1 MKTFPPGDP
10 IVSAWISSD
19 GHYAFVE
26 FRTPEEANQGF
37 ALNNIAIMGQPLK
50 VGRPKTY
57 QGVFM
62 MDDICMNNSVTAVI
76 TVAAVLQAGTMK
88 MPELGRKVQFPTKVL
103 CFKKIVDGS
112 NIDDESKYK
121 EISEDIKIECSKYGK
136 VLDVFMPRKDIDDNI
151 LPGNGNCYVEFSTV
165 DECKQARKC
174 LVGSRFNNRIVTMVY
189 FSEDKYKNRDFSEE
203 DSKIIEMKKE

>member
-62 MDDICMNNSVTAVI
+62 MDDISMNNSVTAVN

-88 MPELGRKVQFPTKVL
+88 IPELGRKVQFPTKIL
-103 CFKKIVDGS
+103 CFKKIVDGI

-189 FSEDKYKNRDFSEE
+189 FSEKKKKNRDFSEE

>member
-62 MDDICMNNSVTAVI
+62 MDDISMNNSVTAVD
-76 TVAAVLQAGTMK
+76 TGAAVLQAGTMK
-88 MPELGRKVQFPTKVL
+88 IPELGRKVQLPTKIL
-103 CFKKIVDGS
+103 CFKKIVDGI

>member
-62 MDDICMNNSVTAVI
+62 MDDISMNNSVTAVN

-88 MPELGRKVQFPTKVL
+88 IPELGRKVQFPTKIL
-103 CFKKIVDGS
+103 CFKKIVDGI

-151 LPGNGNCYVEFSTV
+151 LRGTGNCYVEFSTV

>member
-57 QGVFM
+57 QGIFM
-62 MDDICMNNSVTAVI
+62 MDDISMNNSVTAVN

-88 MPELGRKVQFPTKVL
+88 IPELGRKVQFPTKIL
-103 CFKKIVDGS
+103 CFKKIVEGI

-136 VLDVFMPRKDIDDNI
+136 VLDVFMPIKDIDDNI
-151 LPGNGNCYVEFSTV
+151 LPGNGNAYVEFSTV
-165 DECKQARKC
+165 DECKQARKF

-189 FSEDKYKNRDFSEE
+189 FSEEKYKNRDFSEE
-203 DSKIIEMKKE
+203 DNKIIEMKKE

>member
-88 MPELGRKVQFPTKVL
+88 IHELGRKVQFPTKIL
-103 CFKKIVDGS
+103 CFKKIVDGI

>member
-57 QGVFM
+57 QGIFM
-62 MDDICMNNSVTAVI
+62 MDDISMNNSVTAVN

-88 MPELGRKVQFPTKVL
+88 IPELGRKVQFPTKIL
-103 CFKKIVDGS
+103 CFKKIVEGI

-151 LPGNGNCYVEFSTV
+151 LPGNGNAYVEFSTV
-165 DECKQARKC
+165 DECKQARKF

-189 FSEDKYKNRDFSEE
+189 FSEEKYKNRDFSEE
-203 DSKIIEMKKE
+203 DNKIIEMKKE

>member
-62 MDDICMNNSVTAVI
+62 MDDISMNNSVTAVN

-88 MPELGRKVQFPTKVL
+88 IPELGRKVQFPTKIL
-103 CFKKIVDGS
+103 WFKKIVDGI

>member
-62 MDDICMNNSVTAVI
+62 MDDISMNNSVTAVN

-88 MPELGRKVQFPTKVL
+88 IPELGRKVQFPTKIL
-103 CFKKIVDGS
+103 CFKKIVDGI

-121 EISEDIKIECSKYGK
+121 EIREDIKIECSKYGK
-136 VLDVFMPRKDIDDNI
+136 ELDVLMTRKDIDDNI
-151 LPGNGNCYVEFSTV
+151 LPGKGN
-165 DECKQARKC
+165 
-174 LVGSRFNNRIVTMVY
+174 
-189 FSEDKYKNRDFSEE
+189 
-203 DSKIIEMKKE
+203 

>member
-10 IVSAWISSD
+10 IVSAEISSD

-62 MDDICMNNSVTAVI
+62 MDDISMNNSVTAVNP
-76 TVAAVLQAGTMK
+76 VAAVLQAGTMK
-88 MPELGRKVQFPTKVL
+88 IPELGRKVQFPTKIL
-103 CFKKIVDGS
+103 CFKKIVDGI

>member
-1 MKTFPPGDP
+1 MQK
-10 IVSAWISSD
+10 I
-19 GHYAFVE
+19 
-26 FRTPEEANQGF
+26 
-37 ALNNIAIMGQPLK
+37 K
-50 VGRPKTY
+50 
-57 QGVFM
+57 
-62 MDDICMNNSVTAVI
+62 
-76 TVAAVLQAGTMK
+76 
-88 MPELGRKVQFPTKVL
+88 
-103 CFKKIVDGS
+103 KKIVDGI